1 MAKKKTKTREVVA
14 IVPTIQVAGSIGG
27 ELKSLMVEPNDTIRS
42 IMEKAGFSVT
52 DGTEVI
58 CRQTAESVSL
68 DQKPINQY
76 IYYLSQKYKSLNLD

>member
-1 MAKKKTKTREVVA
+1 MTKKKTKTREVVA

-27 ELKSLMVEPNDTIRS
+27 ELKTLVVEVNDTIRT
-42 IMEKAGFSVT
+42 IFEKAGFSVT

-58 CRQTAESVSL
+58 CRQTADSVSL

-76 IYYLSQKYKSLNLD
+76 IYYLSKKFKSLQI